1 MKPFTKVLIFVLT
14 ASLVLIGCSQQANPT
29 QTTDLQTAIAS
40 TLVAMQTQIAI
51 QPTQPAAAPATE
63 MPTVMP
69 TPAPTATL
77 EPTPAATATSAAP
90 AAVVTAVVPV
100 TAAPY
105 GPSFRVGDVID
116 LNFPDGTY
124 VNAGM
129 TFTKIWKVTNVGTA
143 TWPLGTKIVSVDDNP
158 FALAPTVLSQVVSN
172 GQSVEIH
179 VTLKAPEAVNNY
191 QSKFMLET
199 PDGKMFGIG
208 PDYNQPFW
216 VLLYVR

>member
-1 MKPFTKVLIFVLT
+1 MKPFTKVLILVLT
-14 ASLVLIGCSQQANPT
+14 ASLVLIGCSQQATPP
-29 QTTDLQTAIAS
+29 QTTDLQTAFAS

-51 QPTQPAAAPATE
+51 QPTQPAAAPTTVQ
-63 MPTVMP
+63 PTVMP

-77 EPTPAATATSAAP
+77 EPTPAPTATVAA

-100 TAAPY
+100 TSATY

-129 TFTKIWKVTNVGTA
+129 TFTKIWQVTNVGTA

-158 FALAPTVLSQVVSN
+158 FALTPTVLSQVVSN